1 MRLKLA
7 VAALVAA
14 GAGGCYIVA
23 TPDGVGVGIHVRPVY
38 TRIAGTGIRV
48 VTNAP
53 GDVFYYGGTYYRW
66 YGGRWWRSP
75 TWRSGWTPITVVP
88 RVFLSIPRTHRMYRV
103 ARHHPLHPAHP
114 PRPTH
119 PAHPVHPARPA
130 HAVGPARPV
139 PAPGRAKIQHKVRE
153 AAKERAKKEKE
164 KKEKEKK
171 PKRGGR

>member
-23 TPDGVGVGIHVRPVY
+23 TPDGVGVGVSIRPVY
-38 TRIAGTGIRV
+38 AHIAGTGIRV
-48 VTNAP
+48 VTNAS
-53 GDVFYYGGTYYRW
+53 GDVFYYGGVYYRW

-75 TWRSGWTPITVVP
+75 TWRSGWTPIAVVP

-103 ARHHPLHPAHP
+103 VKHHPLHPAHSAKP
-114 PRPTH
+114 PRP
-119 PAHPVHPARPA
+119 VHPPKPA

-139 PAPGRAKIQHKVRE
+139 PAPVRAKIQHKIRE
-153 AAKERAKKEKE
+153 AAKERAKKEKA

-171 PKRGGR
+171 GRGGR

>member
-23 TPDGVGVGIHVRPVY
+23 TPNGVGVGVNIRPVY
-38 TRIAGTGIRV
+38 SYIAGTGIRV
-48 VTNAP
+48 VTNAS
-53 GDVFYYGGTYYRW
+53 GDVFYYGGVYYRW

-75 TWRSGWTPITVVP
+75 TWTSGWTPITVVP
-88 RVFLSIPRTHRMYRV
+88 RVFLSIPRTHRMYHV
-103 ARHHPLHPAHP
+103 VKHHPLHPAHP
-114 PRPTH
+114 
-119 PAHPVHPARPA
+119 AKPVHPVKPIHPAKPA

-139 PAPGRAKIQHKVRE
+139 PAPVRAKIQHAVRE
-153 AAKERAKKEKE
+153 AAREKVKKE

-171 PKRGGR
+171 GKGWK